1 MMIADN
7 ILHLPEE
14 ISITNVSEWKMTLL
28 EVLEISTEVTIDATK
43 LCRIDTAGIQLLT
56 VFAADIKLAGKTL
69 TWQGH
74 SKELSK
80 VASQLGL
87 DQLLLLEKNTWQPS

>member
-1 MMIADN
+1 MDADN

-14 ISITNVSEWKMTLL
+14 ISITNVSEWKITLL
-28 EVLEISTEVTIDATK
+28 KVLQSSTEVILDATE

-56 VFAADIKLAGKTL
+56 VFAAEMKLAGKTM

-74 SKELSK
+74 SKILSTT
-80 VASQLGL
+80 ASQLGL
-87 DQLLLLEKNTWQPS
+87 DKMLLLEKSTWQLS